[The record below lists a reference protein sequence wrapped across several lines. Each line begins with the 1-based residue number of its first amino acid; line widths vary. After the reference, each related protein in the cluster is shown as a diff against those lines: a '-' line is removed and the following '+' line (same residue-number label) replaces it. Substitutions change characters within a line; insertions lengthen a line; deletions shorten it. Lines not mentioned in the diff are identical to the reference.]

1 MHAGSWPCWRPSFGH
16 TRQGQ
21 EVHGLPYYR
30 NITSSKAPGLTF
42 GPEPAWHHYILCV
55 HTFCSLEEF
64 TITALVESQHTSS
77 SYTIDNSPSYSA
89 FRLRKPLGRRACRI
103 LQLSD
108 NEKSVK
114 FKFAKDE
121 MQIPD
126 LFCGPSWQG
135 LGLWSFTS
143 SSSSEQVRDRFHVQQ
158 RHNRYLGEHQWGKN
172 ISLWQYQYL

>member
-1 MHAGSWPCWRPSFGH
+1 MQGPDYVEDPVLVIQSIDKRYMDYATISQHHIFIKGPRTNIRSWAGLALQF
-16 TRQGQ
+16 
-21 EVHGLPYYR
+21 
-30 NITSSKAPGLTF
+30 
-42 GPEPAWHHYILCV
+42 ILCV

-158 RHNRYLGEHQWGKN
+158 RHNRYLGEHQWGKKVKW
-172 ISLWQYQYL
+172 IQL